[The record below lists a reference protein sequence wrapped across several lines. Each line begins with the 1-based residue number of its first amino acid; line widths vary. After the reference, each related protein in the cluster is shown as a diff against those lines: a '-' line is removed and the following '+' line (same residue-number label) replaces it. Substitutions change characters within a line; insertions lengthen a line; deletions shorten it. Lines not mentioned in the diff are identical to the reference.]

1 MTEPKTIVAIG
12 ASAGG
17 LGPCELF
24 FDHAPVDKG
33 FAYVVIQHLSPDF
46 RSLMDELL
54 ARHSSMPI
62 HRVENGMVIEPNT
75 IYLNRPRQVLTVA
88 DGKFVVAPE
97 ETEDVIRLPI
107 DDFFNSIA
115 DEYGD
120 EAVAVILSGSGSDGV
135 RGARQIKS
143 RGGRVFA
150 QTPETAKFD
159 SMPRAIQTAKLEDG
173 SAAPED
179 LPELIQ
185 RHIAGEFG
193 LGGNF
198 YREMTSDPV
207 FDILG
212 LMQDRFG
219 TNFTYYKIETVA
231 RRLNRRKDLSGH
243 ADVRDYYRTLL
254 QDPDE
259 LETLYNDL
267 LIEVTAFFR
276 DKPAFDLLARDAIPE
291 ICRDMSPQRQV
302 RMWVP
307 GCASGEEAY
316 TLAIQVAEFAR
327 ANDKAFNL
335 KILATDIH
343 KRSLSA
349 ASAGIFSN
357 ETLAAVDENL
367 IERYF
372 EKTGDYHQVRQNL
385 RRAVVFSPHD
395 LLRDPPFTRMDLV
408 SCRNVMIYL
417 TEEAQQ
423 KLLAL
428 FHFSLNKDGY
438 LFLGPSETTGKL
450 HREFT
455 QISQRWRIFRKTRDV
470 RLMESTRLLN
480 SQRPPMDASLALA
493 TTRKPATKAAPMRVA
508 NDPKSTAISAA
519 LHRLLG
525 IYGPPGFLIDQSG
538 QLTHIFGDAR
548 KHLRFNTGGFSNV
561 LTELLREDLKPFVA
575 PMIDRFKHGI
585 MVEHARS
592 ATLTEEDGETIEL
605 RLLMR
610 PLIEEDTDGGPY
622 AIVTLEQ
629 TGRVETDI
637 ALIPSSDD
645 ADDIDR
651 DLVTSYAS
659 RVSELEQMLGST
671 EESLQATIEEM
682 ETSNEEL
689 QATNEELMSAN
700 EELQSTNE
708 ELHSVNEELY
718 TVSSEHERKIEELSE
733 LTSDMDHLL
742 KSTAIGTIFLDSDLQ
757 VRRFTPAAAH
767 TFNLIAQDVGRP
779 FAHVTARFSTVD
791 VQDIVRQVQA
801 DAKPVDSE
809 IVSNDRSYLMRVLPY
824 VSDVQQKPGVVI
836 TMIDIDALS
845 RARTRI
851 ADMEQL
857 HDEVLKDI
865 GQLIVRWNK
874 ADGEVT
880 FCNATFAEL
889 CGGSIADLLGTDFKT
904 HLSAEVHAKINDATK
919 EIAPGAFRRVMFKYT
934 DPSGADRYF
943 DNMLRALSD
952 KSGNIF
958 GFQITGRDMT
968 PDQEYI
974 RTLEEVLEVDRSDY
988 PASKYGSH
996 VAKNELARVE
1006 KLFEIV
1012 QSYLGATQLLVTI
1025 GGHDETPKPLE
1036 LPAVSQPG
1044 VVPQSA
1050 YNSLEKIVSDDAASS
1065 ETVGIRKVNL
1075 AGRNQ
1080 HKTLLN
1086 DLGASRAIVGPII
1099 SRNAVIG
1106 RVALA
1111 VSSHHPDRD
1120 FTELELA
1127 LARITIRWAG
1137 YIWDRSR
1144 TIEAIESTSAQLMLT
1159 IDHLPARVW
1168 FKDDQNKIIWL
1179 NSTAA
1184 ASMGMSVENATGI
1197 NTYDQFPE
1205 MAGKYHK
1212 DDLAV
1217 INSGRPKL
1225 GIIEKFTPKHG
1236 PHGWSKTD
1244 KIPYVDPRTGA
1255 RNLLVISTDITMLKN
1270 QEAEIER
1277 LNKSLNQQR
1286 GLYREIYQHTPAMML
1301 TTDAENR
1308 IEDANDLLAKTGGY
1322 TREELIGRAMRDVFL
1337 ERKRDTDLPQVDE
1350 RDSGEPMRL
1359 LCSNGTLLDVELAGI
1374 DDTLA
1379 DGEFRRL
1386 WVVHDVSARNLA
1398 LAALEAKNSELE
1410 HLNDGLAQF
1419 AYAASHDLQ
1428 EPLRKIRQYGDL
1440 LTEDYSDN
1448 LDKDGQFYVDV
1459 MTSSAERM
1467 SSLVKNL
1474 LQFSSASQGDFTPQ
1488 EIPLG
1493 KLVDKVVDDYKQVIE
1508 ETGATITSDTLPSVR
1523 CDENLVQIVF
1533 SNIISNALKYRA
1545 PQRAPEIKV
1554 GVEQSDDR
1562 IILSFTDNG
1571 IGFDKSE
1578 AERIFDPFV
1587 RLVSKSEAQ
1596 GTGIGLAI
1604 CRTICE
1610 RHNWTLTASSTKGS
1624 HTRIEIRIPIESS
1637 EWAK

>member
-1 MTEPKTIVAIG
+1 MSEPKTIVAIG

-62 HRVENGMVIEPNT
+62 HRVEDGMVIEPNT
-75 IYLNRPRQVLTVA
+75 IYLNRPRQVLTVS

-107 DDFFNSIA
+107 DDFFTSIA
-115 DEYGD
+115 EEYGD

-135 RGARQIKS
+135 RGAREIKS

-159 SMPRAIQTAKLEDG
+159 SMPRAVQSAKLEDG

-179 LPELIQ
+179 LPDLIQ
-185 RHIAGEFG
+185 RYIAGEFG
-193 LGGNF
+193 EGGHV
-198 YREMTSDPV
+198 YREMTGDPV

-219 TNFTYYKIETVA
+219 TNFNFYKIETVA

-243 ADVRDYYRTLL
+243 ADVREYYRSLL

-267 LIEVTAFFR
+267 LIEVTSFFR
-276 DKPAFDLLARDAIPE
+276 DKAAFDLLARDAIPE
-291 ICRDMSPQRQV
+291 LCKEMSPQRQI

-316 TLAIQVAEFAR
+316 SLAILVAEYAR
-327 ANDKAFNL
+327 SNDKVFNL

-349 ASAGIFSN
+349 ASAGIFSS
-357 ETLAAVDENL
+357 ETLAALDESL

-372 EKTGDYHQVRQNL
+372 ERTGEYHQVRQTL

-450 HREFT
+450 QREFT

-480 SQRPPMDASLALA
+480 SHRLPSETGLALA
-493 TTRKPATKAAPMRVA
+493 ATRKIPQKPSQARVA
-508 NDPKSTAISAA
+508 NDLKAGAINNA
-519 LHRLLG
+519 LHHLLG
-525 IYGPPGFLIDQSG
+525 IYGPAGFLIDQSG
-538 QLTHIFGDAR
+538 QLIHIFGDAR

-561 LTELLREDLKPFVA
+561 LTELLRDELKPFVA
-575 PMIDRFKHGI
+575 PMIDRFRHGI
-585 MVEHARS
+585 MVEHARN
-592 ATLTEEDGETIEL
+592 ATLTEDDGVSVDV
-605 RLLMR
+605 RLLLR
-610 PLIEEDTDGGPY
+610 PLDTGEQDGGPF
-622 AIVTLEQ
+622 AIVSLEQ
-629 TGRVETDI
+629 SGRVETDI
-637 ALIPSSDD
+637 TLLEA
-645 ADDIDR
+645 ADTDG
-651 DLVTSYAS
+651 DLLTSYAS

-742 KSTAIGTIFLDSDLQ
+742 KSTDIGTIFLDPDLQ

-791 VQDIVRQVQA
+791 VQEIVREVQ
-801 DAKPVDSE
+801 DTAKTIDRE
-809 IVSNDRSYLMRVLPY
+809 IVSNNRAYLMRALPY
-824 VSDVQQKPGVVI
+824 VSDVEQRTGVVI

-851 ADMEQL
+851 AEMEQL
-857 HDEVLKDI
+857 HDDVLKDI
-865 GQLIVRWNK
+865 GQMIVRWDK
-874 ADGEVT
+874 SDGTVT
-880 FCNATFAEL
+880 FCNKTFADVCDSSVPEIL
-889 CGGSIADLLGTDFKT
+889 GSDFNTLLSHD
-904 HLSAEVHAKINDATK
+904 VHKKISEAVE
-919 EIAPGAFRRVMFKYT
+919 EIAPGAFRRVVFKYR
-934 DPSGADRYF
+934 DANGAERFF
-943 DNMLRALSD
+943 DTMLRALSD
-952 KSGNIF
+952 EQDSIF
-958 GFQITGRDMT
+958 GFQMTGRDMT
-968 PDQEYI
+968 SDNEYI
-974 RTLEEVLEVDRSDY
+974 MALEEVLEVDRSDQ
-988 PASKYGSH
+988 PTGQTESD
-996 VAKNELARVE
+996 VAQNELARVE
-1006 KLFEIV
+1006 QLFEIV

-1025 GGHDETPKPLE
+1025 GAPGETPKPLD
-1036 LPAVSQPG
+1036 LPSVSLPG
-1044 VVPQSA
+1044 VVPKSA
-1050 YNSLEKIVSDDAASS
+1050 YDCLDAIVSGDAVNS
-1065 ETVGIRKVNL
+1065 ETVGIRRTNSR
-1075 AGRNQ
+1075 ARNQ
-1080 HKTLLN
+1080 QNALLK

-1099 SRNAVIG
+1099 AKNSVIG

-1111 VSSHHPDRD
+1111 VPSHRNDRD

-1144 TIEAIESTSAQLMLT
+1144 AIQAMESTSEQLKLT
-1159 IDHLPARVW
+1159 IDNLPARVW
-1168 FKDDQNKIIWL
+1168 FKDDENRIIWL
-1179 NSTAA
+1179 NATAA
-1184 ASMGMSVENATGI
+1184 ASMGVSIEKATGAS
-1197 NTYDQFPE
+1197 TYDLFPD
-1205 MAGKYHK
+1205 MAAKYHK
-1212 DDLAV
+1212 DDLEV
-1217 INSGRPKL
+1217 INGGKPL
-1225 GIIEKFTPKHG
+1225 IGIVEEYTPKDG
-1236 PHGWSKTD
+1236 PHGWSRTD
-1244 KIPYVDPRTGA
+1244 KIPFSDRHTGG
-1255 RNLLVISTDITMLKN
+1255 RHLLVISTDITTIKR
-1270 QEAEIER
+1270 QGAEIER
-1277 LNKSLNQQR
+1277 LNDSLVQQR

-1301 TTDAENR
+1301 TTDAQGC
-1308 IEDANDLLAKTGGY
+1308 IEDANDLLANTGGY
-1322 TREELIGRAMRDVFL
+1322 TRAELIERAMSEVFL
-1337 ERKRDTDLPQVDE
+1337 PRTSEPADMPTSAEVKARGPI
-1350 RDSGEPMRL
+1350 EPMRL
-1359 LCSNGTLLDVELAGI
+1359 LCKNGAMIDVELAGI

-1379 DGEFRRL
+1379 DGGFRRL
-1386 WVVHDVSARNLA
+1386 WVVYDVSARNTA
-1398 LAALEAKNSELE
+1398 LAALKDKNSELE
-1410 HLNDGLAQF
+1410 QLNDGLAQF

-1440 LTEDYSDN
+1440 LTEDYSTS
-1448 LDKDGQFYVDV
+1448 LDEDGRFYVDV

-1474 LQFSSASQGDFTPQ
+1474 LQFSSAAQGDFAPQ
-1488 EIPLG
+1488 DVRLG
-1493 KLVDKVVDDYKQVIE
+1493 RLIDKVLDDYRHMIE
-1508 ETGATITSDTLPSVR
+1508 ETGAEVSVDTLPTVR
-1523 CDENLVQIVF
+1523 CDENLVHIVF
-1533 SNIISNALKYRA
+1533 SNIISNALKYRS
-1545 PQRAPEIKV
+1545 PQRKPVINVSVTQNE
-1554 GVEQSDDR
+1554 DR
-1562 IILSFTDNG
+1562 VVLGFTDNG

-1610 RHNWTLTASSTKGS
+1610 RHNWTLTAESTKGS
-1624 HTRIEIRIPIESS
+1624 QTRIEIRIPTEGQ
-1637 EWAK
+1637 